1 MLSNMLNMLPA
12 FLSYFAVSM
21 ALLVVFL
28 VVYINVTP
36 YNEIRLI
43 REGNIAASISLAG
56 TLFGFAMPIANVIA
70 HSDALPDLT
79 AWGIIAG
86 TIQVLA
92 YLVARFTLPQ
102 LAKDIPEGRIAPAVF
117 LASLSITVG
126 LINAACMTY

>member
-102 LAKDIPEGRIAPAVF
+102 LAKDIPESRIAPAVF